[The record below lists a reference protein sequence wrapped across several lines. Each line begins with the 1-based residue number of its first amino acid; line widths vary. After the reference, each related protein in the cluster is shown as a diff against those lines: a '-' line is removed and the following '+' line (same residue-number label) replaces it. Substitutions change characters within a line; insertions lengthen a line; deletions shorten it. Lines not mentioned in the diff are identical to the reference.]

1 MHVTERPTKQRTEVR
16 QAGLVEAAL
25 QLAAQRSPADISTGD
40 LARAVG
46 ITQGAVFKHFASKEA
61 IWLAVLDWATDTLM
75 ARLQA
80 AAQDAQKAPS
90 PASQPATAGPTLL
103 TPDATRPAFAA
114 LRAVFLAHVDFV
126 VEQPGVPRVVFQEL
140 QSPGNT
146 ALKMRVRALLQRY
159 RQLLMQLLQQAQQ
172 ERSIAQGTD
181 LQAAA
186 VLFIGSVQGLVMQA
200 LISGDVPA
208 MAVQAPGVF
217 ALYQRA
223 LQNDPQDSRGTP

>member
-16 QAGLVEAAL
+16 QASLVEAAL
-25 QLAAQRSPADISTGD
+25 KLAAQRSPADISTGD

-46 ITQGAVFKHFASKEA
+46 ISQGAVFRHFASKEA
-61 IWLAVLDWATDTLM
+61 LWLAVLDWVTDTLM

-80 AAQDAQKAPS
+80 AAQDAQQAPS
-90 PASQPATAGPTLL
+90 PASQHPTTDPTWPAL
-103 TPDATRPAFAA
+103 DATPPALAA
-114 LRAVFLAHVDFV
+114 LRAVFLAHVGFV

-140 QSPGNT
+140 QRPGDT
-146 ALKMRVRALLQRY
+146 ALKIRVRVLLARY

-172 ERSIAQGTD
+172 EQGLAQGTD

-186 VLFIGSVQGLVMQA
+186 VMFIGSVQGLVMQA

-223 LQNDPQDSRGTP
+223 LQSHPQDSQGTP

>member
-1 MHVTERPTKQRTEVR
+1 MHVTERSPKQRTEVR
-16 QAGLVEAAL
+16 QAGLVDAAL
-25 QLAAQRSPADISTGD
+25 QLAAQRSPADISTAD

-61 IWLAVLDWATDTLM
+61 IWLAVLDWATDALM
-75 ARLQA
+75 TRLQT
-80 AAQDAQKAPS
+80 AAQDAQQAFS
-90 PASQPATAGPTLL
+90 PDCKNPAAGPTLPS
-103 TPDATRPAFAA
+103 PDATRPALAA

-140 QSPGNT
+140 QSPGDT
-146 ALKMRVRALLQRY
+146 ALKVRVRALLARY

-172 ERSIAQGTD
+172 EQSIAPATD
-181 LQAAA
+181 LLAAA

-208 MAVQAPGVF
+208 MAAQAPGLF

-223 LQNDPQDSRGTP
+223 LQCHPQDSQGTP